1 MPKKGQDP
9 KEKPM
14 PEGFVTLLLRNPA
27 RAAIIRLLR
36 RRPGM
41 NKHQLAKETGIH
53 VNAVGFHVDRLVK
66 AGLLEVRP
74 GAKGREKLCF
84 TPENV
89 HLWENPATRAL
100 YGRGPARQVALYV
113 AQNPGAGVKDACK
126 MLEMSVHTVR
136 RHIRELEEAELIQ
149 RMRIERQVVYHAEP
163 QLISWAES
171 VGEDSLEEWDD

>member
-1 MPKKGQDP
+1 MPKKGEER

-14 PEGFVTLLLRNPA
+14 PQGFVTLLLRNPN
-27 RAAIIRLLR
+27 RAAIRRLLE

-41 NKHQLAKETGIH
+41 NKHQLATETGIH
-53 VNAVGFHVDRLVK
+53 VNAVGFHVERLVK

-100 YGRGPARQVALYV
+100 YGRGPARQVAMFL
-113 AQNPGAGVKDACK
+113 AENPGTGVKEACK
-126 MLEMSVHTVR
+126 ALNMSVHTVR
-136 RHIRELEEAELIQ
+136 RHIRELEEAELVQ

-163 QLISWAES
+163 ELIRWAEEMS
-171 VGEDSLEEWDD
+171 EGQGAD